1 MANSRSPVVF
11 LVRPI
16 LFSFLKSNAVKKLIV
31 DLLKAYAKTTDNT
44 VDDQVVVFVEKNLFP
59 ESRVEK

>member
-1 MANSRSPVVF
+1 MVF

-31 DLLKAYAKTTDNT
+31 DLLKAYVKTTDNT

-59 ESRVEK
+59 ETRVEK

>member
-1 MANSRSPVVF
+1 MANSRSPMVF

-16 LFSFLKSNAVKKLIV
+16 LFSFLKSKAVKKLIV

>member
-1 MANSRSPVVF
+1 MGNSRSPMVF

-16 LFSFLKSNAVKKLIV
+16 LFSFLKSKAVKKLIV
-31 DLLKAYAKTTDNT
+31 DLLRAYAKTTDNT

-59 ESRVEK
+59 ETRVEK

>member
-1 MANSRSPVVF
+1 MTNSRSPMVF

-59 ESRVEK
+59 ENRVEK

>member
-1 MANSRSPVVF
+1 MVF

-31 DLLKAYAKTTDNT
+31 DLLKAYVKTTDNT

-59 ESRVEK
+59 EIRVEK

>member
-1 MANSRSPVVF
+1 MVF

-16 LFSFLKSNAVKKLIV
+16 LFSFLKSKAVKKLII
-31 DLLKAYAKTTDNT
+31 DLLGAYAKTTDNT

-59 ESRVEK
+59 EDRIEK